1 MRNNPS
7 FQFFLNQAFRLLKL
21 IVGAVLPIGIRVE
34 GQLHIRRN
42 SLVVDVMA
50 VSCEVS
56 RRGNFER
63 GAVLQVID
71 GLDNSLAVGLCPQ
84 DCADAGV
91 LNGAGEDLRG
101 GGTVAVDVD
110 GFTVRVDDKGILD
123 GGSGTLVTGYKSQ
136 GTVNLTF
143 TPAKGADQEVVDGG
157 VNLKMEIAFENN
169 RYNARTFSKPRR
181 NIRRRVLSSGKERKT
196 M

>member
-1 MRNNPS
+1 MKRIGMIIA
-7 FQFFLNQAFRLLKL
+7 LAFVL
-21 IVGAVLPIGIRVE
+21 IVGGVYATFSYA
-34 GQLHIRRN
+34 QN
-42 SLVVDVMA
+42 DVGTVNTA
-50 VSCEVS
+50 
-56 RRGNFER
+56 
-63 GAVLQVID
+63 
-71 GLDNSLAVGLCPQ
+71 
-84 DCADAGV
+84 
-91 LNGAGEDLRG
+91 LNKSIAESTTTVAK
-101 GGTVAVDVD
+101 GTVAVDVD